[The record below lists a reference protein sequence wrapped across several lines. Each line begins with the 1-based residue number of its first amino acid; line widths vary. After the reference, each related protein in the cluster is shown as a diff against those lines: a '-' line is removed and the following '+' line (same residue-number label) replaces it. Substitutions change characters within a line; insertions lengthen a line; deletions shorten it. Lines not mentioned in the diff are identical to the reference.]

1 VNPKTLSVMLLR
13 VVATLCLLVGL
24 RYATTSS
31 ILGYH
36 EAFIG
41 VQVSELPGR
50 THELLLNFLH
60 LAGIEF
66 ISLSVMLALLSRG
79 PFARGEPWAWW
90 CVALTMVPVLGV
102 LTVLSF
108 AVGPQS
114 PQKLAVTV
122 LVLML
127 TTLTLGRPDR
137 YWPLDAPPAPAP

>member
-1 VNPKTLSVMLLR
+1 MNPKSLSVMLLR
-13 VVATLCLLVGL
+13 VIAILCLIVGV
-24 RYATTSS
+24 RYTTTTS

-41 VQVSELPGR
+41 VRVSELPGR

-60 LAGIEF
+60 LAGVEF
-66 ISLSVMLALLSRG
+66 MALSVMLALLSRG

-90 CVALTMVPVLGV
+90 CVALTMLPVLGV

-114 PQKLAVTV
+114 PQKLAVAV

-127 TTLTLGRPDR
+127 TTLTLGRPAR
-137 YWPLDAPPAPAP
+137 YWPLDAPPSPSS